1 MNQFIATVFL
11 LLILTGLGAVAYG
24 CYLAWQPLG
33 FIVGGLLL
41 ISFAMLINQVELPEG
56 GENK

>member
-24 CYLAWQPLG
+24 FYLAWHPLG